1 MTTTPRS
8 RAIML
13 HVTEAEYGRIRAAA
27 ARFSVPTAT
36 FARIQVL
43 LASPEAKPVR
53 PPKPLKAV
61 RYENL
66 SQMHASGLYVMGP
79 TAADGSISFVA
90 GHENGRW
97 RDRYNQTIEDI
108 EAWCR
113 ERGYEPPPA
122 AKQPAARQWAPP
134 KRVDESALH
143 RAHVQARSDGIDP
156 GPDPA
161 TIAEARSQWLARQDR
176 RREAGKPPEPYD
188 DDARRRAIACVMAD
202 EMLGDD

>member
-13 HVTEAEYGRIRAAA
+13 HVTEAEYGRIQAAA
-27 ARFSVPTAT
+27 ARFSVPIAT

-79 TAADGSISFVA
+79 TAADGSISFVEIATTKPSRTSRRGA
-90 GHENGRW
+90 GNEATSRHRQPSSPPPGNGRRRSAWTSPRYTGRMCRPDRTASTRARTLPRLPRPDPNGW
-97 RDRYNQTIEDI
+97 RARTGE
-108 EAWCR
+108 
-113 ERGYEPPPA
+113 G
-122 AKQPAARQWAPP
+122 KQASRPSPTTTTPDAAR
-134 KRVDESALH
+134 
-143 RAHVQARSDGIDP
+143 
-156 GPDPA
+156 
-161 TIAEARSQWLARQDR
+161 
-176 RREAGKPPEPYD
+176 
-188 DDARRRAIACVMAD
+188 
-202 EMLGDD
+202 